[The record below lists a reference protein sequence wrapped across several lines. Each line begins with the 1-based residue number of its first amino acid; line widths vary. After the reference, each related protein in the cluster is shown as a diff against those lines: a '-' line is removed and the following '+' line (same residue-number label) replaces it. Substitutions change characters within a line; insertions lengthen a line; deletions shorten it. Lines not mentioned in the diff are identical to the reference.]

1 MEKFKGKYER
11 VINFA
16 AGPSALPLPVLETI
30 KDELLNF
37 KGNGLSI
44 MEATH
49 RSNTFT
55 DVLSE
60 TKTRLKKFLNV
71 GDDYEI
77 LFLQGG
83 ASLQFTMIPMNLASK
98 NDLTYYTLTGNF
110 AKKAYEEGVKW
121 SKAEVLTTSE
131 KENYSFI
138 PDIDKNKID
147 KNAKYVHITV
157 NNTIYGTM
165 YNELPDTNNVP
176 LVGDVSSIILGKKY
190 DYNKFALF
198 YAGAQKNLGIAGL
211 TVVGINKKY
220 LKNELNKEI
229 PVMLDYYIHAKNDSL
244 YNTAPTFAI
253 YVLNETLKYL
263 ESIGSTDDIEKIN
276 VEKANMLYDIIDN
289 SSLYKG
295 YAEKNSRS
303 IMNVVW
309 TTQNEELDK
318 KFVDEAKK
326 VGLINLK
333 GHRVLGGIRAS
344 IYNAKTLEETKMLAE
359 FMKNFE
365 KENNHV

>member
-1 MEKFKGKYER
+1 MNEYGRK
-11 VINFA
+11 INFA
-16 AGPSALPLPVLETI
+16 AGPSALPLPVLETLR
-30 KDELLNF
+30 DELVNF
-37 KGNGLSI
+37 RDNGLSL
-44 MEATH
+44 MELTH

-55 DVLSE
+55 DLLTE
-60 TKTRLKKFLNV
+60 TKIRLKKLLGI

-83 ASLQFTMIPMNLASK
+83 ASLQFSMVPMNLAEK

-121 SKAEVLTTSE
+121 SNAEVLTTSE
-131 KENYSFI
+131 NENYSFI
-138 PDIDKNKID
+138 PGIDKSKID

-165 YNELPDTNNVP
+165 YNELPDTNGVP
-176 LVGDVSSIILGKKY
+176 LVGDVSSIILGKNY

-220 LKNELNKEI
+220 LKTEKNNNI
-229 PVMLDYYIHAKNDSL
+229 PIMLDYYIHAKNDSL

-253 YVLNETLKYL
+253 YVLGEVLKYL
-263 ESIGSTDDIEKIN
+263 ETIGTVDDIEKIN
-276 VEKANMLYDIIDN
+276 VEKANLLYDVIDN
-289 SSLYKG
+289 SKLYHG
-295 YAEKNSRS
+295 YADNNSRS

-309 TTQNEELDK
+309 TTKDEELDK
-318 KFVDEAKK
+318 KFIEEAKIA
-326 VGLINLK
+326 GLINLK

-344 IYNAKTLEETKMLAE
+344 IYNAKTLEETKVLAE

>member
-1 MEKFKGKYER
+1 MNEYGRK
-11 VINFA
+11 INFA
-16 AGPSALPLPVLETI
+16 AGPSALPLPVLETLR
-30 KDELLNF
+30 DELVNF
-37 KGNGLSI
+37 RDNGLSL
-44 MEATH
+44 MELTH

-55 DVLSE
+55 DLLTE
-60 TKTRLKKFLNV
+60 TKTRLKKLLGV

-83 ASLQFTMIPMNLASK
+83 ASLQFSMIPMNLATK
-98 NDLTYYTLTGNF
+98 DDLTYYTLTGNF
-110 AKKAYEEGVKW
+110 AKKSYEEGVKW

-131 KENYSFI
+131 NDNYSFI
-138 PDIDKNKID
+138 PEIDKNKID

-165 YNELPDTNNVP
+165 YNTLPDTNGVP
-176 LVGDVSSIILGKKY
+176 LVGDVSSIILGKNY

-220 LKNELNKEI
+220 LKTEKNNNI
-229 PVMLDYYIHAKNDSL
+229 PIMLDYYIHAKNDSL

-253 YVLNETLKYL
+253 YVLGEVLKYL
-263 ESIGSTDDIEKIN
+263 ETIGTVDDIEKIN
-276 VEKANMLYDIIDN
+276 VEKANLLYDVIDN
-289 SSLYKG
+289 SKLYHG
-295 YAEKNSRS
+295 YSDKNSRS

-309 TTQNEELDK
+309 TTKDEELDK
-318 KFVDEAKK
+318 KFIEEAKIA
-326 VGLINLK
+326 GLINLK

-344 IYNAKTLEETKMLAE
+344 IYNAKTLEETKVLRDFMLS
-359 FMKNFE
+359 FE
-365 KENNHV
+365 KNNK